1 MTFYKKVDQGKGYSK
16 EDSTGE
22 RVPLVGLLLLSTAI
36 FISMSTEFLPGGLI
50 PQIAET
56 FERSPGDAGNLITV
70 FALTVILTAAP
81 LAAVTRRIPRKAM
94 VLGAFAAIGAANAAT
109 ALSTTFEMLLAARI
123 LGAVAHGAFWS
134 VVAAYP
140 ASLVRPSQLG
150 KATAVTA
157 AGGSVA
163 GVLGIPLGNALGQ
176 MFGWRMSF
184 AALAG
189 LTVLVFLLTV
199 KYLPPIT
206 NFVPRPETDDLDK
219 GTQDATLPAV
229 LMICF
234 LILFVVAAQNSFG
247 TYGVVW
253 LLDVVRVGPEAIPIV
268 LLAGGIAGAVGVA
281 LTGTLY
287 NRAPI
292 RLFVGAL
299 ACMVVILS
307 ALPTAADSG
316 YQAVVWILFILM
328 GAVFGGI
335 PIMLQTRMMWTASP
349 RARSLAASL
358 QTTAFNVGIGGGAF
372 MGGVV
377 LERTSVEALPFF
389 AAIVM
394 FLALLTAVSWELI
407 RQRNPKETA
416 VRQSDKARASK

>member
-1 MTFYKKVDQGKGYSK
+1 MSFFGKADQRIGRLKEGNKG
-16 EDSTGE
+16 DHF
-22 RVPLVGLLLLSTAI
+22 PLGGLLLLSMAI

-56 FERSPGDAGNLITV
+56 FERSPTDAGNLITV

-81 LAAVTRRIPRKAM
+81 LAAVTRRIPRKAL
-94 VLGAFAAIGAANAAT
+94 VLVSFAAIGAANAAT

-123 LGAVAHGAFWS
+123 FGAVAHGAFWS

-140 ASLVRPSQLG
+140 ASLVRSSQLG

-176 MFGWRMSF
+176 MFGWRVSF

-189 LTVLVFLLTV
+189 LTLLVFLLMV
-199 KYLPPIT
+199 RFLPPTT
-206 NFVPRPETDDLDK
+206 NFVPRPEADDAGKPLR
-219 GTQDATLPAV
+219 DATLPAV
-229 LMICF
+229 LTICF
-234 LILFVVAAQNSFG
+234 LILFIVAAQNAFG

-253 LLDVVRVGPEAIPIV
+253 LLDVVRVAPEAIPIV
-268 LLAGGIAGAVGVA
+268 LLAGGIASAVGVA
-281 LTGTLY
+281 LTGALF

-299 ACMVVILS
+299 ALMVGILS
-307 ALPTAADSG
+307 ALPAAAESG
-316 YQAVVWILFILM
+316 LQPVVWILLIFM

-349 RARSLAASL
+349 RARSIAAAL

-377 LERTSVEALPFF
+377 LERSSAQALPFV
-389 AAIVM
+389 AAIIM
-394 FLALLTAVSWELI
+394 FLAFLTAVSWELK
-407 RQRNPKETA
+407 RQRNRRRPKF
-416 VRQSDKARASK
+416 AS

>member
-1 MTFYKKVDQGKGYSK
+1 MTFFEKADPGNGQLK

-22 RVPLVGLLLLSTAI
+22 HFPLGGLLLLSTAI

-56 FERSPGDAGNLITV
+56 FQRPPSDAGNLITV

-81 LAAVTRRIPRKAM
+81 LAAVTRRIPRKAL
-94 VLGAFAAIGAANAAT
+94 VLVSFAAIGAANAAT

-140 ASLVRPSQLG
+140 ASLVRSSQLG

-176 MFGWRMSF
+176 MFGWRVSF
-184 AALAG
+184 AALVG
-189 LTVLVFLLTV
+189 LTLLVFLLMV
-199 KYLPPIT
+199 RFLPPIT
-206 NFVPRPETDDLDK
+206 SFVPRQEADDAGK
-219 GTQDATLPAV
+219 PTPDATLPAV

-234 LILFVVAAQNSFG
+234 LILFVVAAQNAFG

-253 LLDVVRVGPEAIPIV
+253 LLDVVKVAPEAVPIV
-268 LLAGGIAGAVGVA
+268 LLAGGIASAGGVA
-281 LTGTLY
+281 LTGAY
-287 NRAPI
+287 YGRAPI

-299 ACMVVILS
+299 ALMVGILFS
-307 ALPTAADSG
+307 LPAAAESG
-316 YQAVVWILFILM
+316 YQAVVWILLILM

-349 RARSLAASL
+349 RARSIAAAL
-358 QTTAFNVGIGGGAF
+358 QTTAFNVGIGSGAF

-377 LERTSVEALPFF
+377 LERSTAEALPFF
-389 AAIVM
+389 AAILM
-394 FLALLTAVSWELI
+394 FMAFLTAMGWEVK
-407 RQRNPKETA
+407 RQRNSRRGKL
-416 VRQSDKARASK
+416 VS